1 MHARTY
7 EKPTV
12 ADYGDLMTLTLA
24 SGYRGPEDG
33 MVKDPLEAIPHHS
46 GPIN

>member
-1 MHARTY
+1 MLTSY
-7 EKPTV
+7 EKPV
-12 ADYGDLMTLTLA
+12 VRDYGDLVQLTAA

-33 MVKDPLEAIPHHS
+33 MIKDPLEALPHHS